1 MTQFKGS
8 NRNRCG
14 RADMKRCD
22 QNICYL
28 SNTHDIFKDTD
39 MLKINS
45 KETS

>member
-1 MTQFKGS
+1 MTQLKDS
-8 NRNRCG
+8 NRSRSG

-28 SNTHDIFKDTD
+28 SNTHDIFKEID
-39 MLKINS
+39 MLQINS